1 MDWKQAQKEDPI
13 LYQVVKHL
21 RASKEDF
28 RKALKTVAEKNTV
41 LTYLKARNNLI
52 MRDGLLYHKK
62 SMGPIDE
69 VTRDLKHCIKHR
81 GRC

>member
-1 MDWKQAQKEDPI
+1 MDWKQAQKEDPV

-41 LTYLKARNNLI
+41 LAYLKARNNLI
-52 MRDGLLYHKK
+52 MRDGLLYHK
-62 SMGPIDE
+62 
-69 VTRDLKHCIKHR
+69 VLNT
-81 GRC
+81 